1 MCLCVLLFVG
11 CHRSTRL
18 FDQSNVQINPI
29 VMALHKSLFCFKF
42 QRSLLLITTAHTF
55 VIDYTR
61 KRSISFPSLRLS
73 VYLIRWNVYVEVV
86 QICLSL
92 VAFIASTCLVTQRAT
107 GKRETVYIWS
117 FTERCP
123 VQLLIYASVFMV
135 KLHVSRVAFTG
146 GAMIIIVVCIIY
158 CYCWSL

>member
-1 MCLCVLLFVG
+1 MANIVFYLSAEAVQLLNRSNVCYFVFSVDKRVCLCVLLFVG

-55 VIDYTR
+55 VIDYAR

-92 VAFIASTCLVTQRAT
+92 VAFIAFTCLVTQSHR
-107 GKRETVYIWS
+107 
-117 FTERCP
+117 
-123 VQLLIYASVFMV
+123 
-135 KLHVSRVAFTG
+135 
-146 GAMIIIVVCIIY
+146 
-158 CYCWSL
+158 